1 MPPLLPVGS
10 HPTGEAIVPGSL
22 RVPTITIAARIMLP
36 SLGMMDDVR
45 VTDVN
50 DPTVKFPVLLET
62 IWGLAI
68 SSTLRAGPHMYRT
81 SR

>member
-1 MPPLLPVGS
+1 M
-10 HPTGEAIVPGSL
+10 GEAIVPGSL

-36 SLGMMDDVR
+36 TLGVIDDVR

-68 SSTLRAGPHMYRT
+68 SSTLRVGPHKYRT